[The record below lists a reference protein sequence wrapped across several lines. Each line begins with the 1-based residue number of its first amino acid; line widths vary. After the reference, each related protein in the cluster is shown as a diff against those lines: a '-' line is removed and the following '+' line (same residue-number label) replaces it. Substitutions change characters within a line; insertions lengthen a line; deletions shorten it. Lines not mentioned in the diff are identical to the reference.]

1 LRNGKVDRRMK
12 SDFILRTDRR
22 KILQQEVEEFVD
34 RIKKAYVPDKII
46 LFGSVAT
53 GKAKENSDIDII
65 IIKETEKKFW
75 ERLREIS
82 KYCSREIG
90 MDVLVYTP
98 EEFEKLSQDREF
110 FKQEVL
116 MKGKI
121 IYERE

>member
-22 KILQQEVEEFVD
+22 KILQKEVEEFVD